1 MGIFIFIFGLIIGS
15 FLNVCIYRLP
25 RGESIAFP
33 ASHCTACNHTL
44 GPGDLIPVFSYLFL
58 RGKCRYCGEKIS
70 GRYPLVEGLT
80 GVLFTLMYIRYGC
93 QWGLVNRLW
102 LTGLLIMVTFIDLDH
117 HLILNKIT
125 YLGIIT
131 GLAYNIVGGLSSLQT
146 SLLGFVVG
154 GGLFLVIA
162 LVSRGGM
169 GGGDVKLAAML
180 GVFLGWQDVLLSFFF
195 TFILGALVG
204 VILIVTK
211 IKSRKDYIPFGPFMA
226 LGALI
231 VMLAKEPILNWYLG
245 LWM

>member
-1 MGIFIFIFGLIIGS
+1 MGIFIFMFGLIIGS

-25 RGESIAFP
+25 REASIAFP
-33 ASHCTACNHTL
+33 ASHCTSCNHTL
-44 GPGDLIPVFSYLFL
+44 GPLDLVPVFSYLFL
-58 RGKCRYCGEKIS
+58 RGKCRYCGAKVS
-70 GRYPLVEGLT
+70 WRYSFVEGLT
-80 GVLFTLMYIRYGC
+80 GILFTLMYIRYGC
-93 QWGLVNRLW
+93 QWHLINSLW
-102 LTGLLIMVTFIDLDH
+102 FTSLLIIVIFIDLDH

-131 GLAYNIVGGLSSLQT
+131 GLAYNIVGGMQTLQN
-146 SLLGFVVG
+146 SLLGFVAG

-195 TFILGALVG
+195 AFIFGALVG
-204 VILIVTK
+204 LILIVTK
-211 IKSRKDYIPFGPFMA
+211 IKSRKDYIPFGPFMV

-231 VMLAKEPILNWYLG
+231 VILAKEPILNWYLG